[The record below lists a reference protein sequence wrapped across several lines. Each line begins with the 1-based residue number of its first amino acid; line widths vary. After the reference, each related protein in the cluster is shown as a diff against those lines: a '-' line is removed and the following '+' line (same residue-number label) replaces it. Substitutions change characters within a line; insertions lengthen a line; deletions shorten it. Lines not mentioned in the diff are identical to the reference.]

1 MVNLQQQS
9 TTSMTVIKTEFPV
22 QRRKTKFPIN
32 DKIPLL
38 QQVQTIKIFG
48 ITFTSSL
55 SAMLHVHSITAACAQ
70 TLYALHSLSCISMK
84 GVTVHCMI
92 SSTQLPL
99 QNSCMHPTP
108 GGDSPMPTT
117 DRRSLL
123 LFVAAFALVS
133 VLQIYPTFTTF
144 TFLQMRNYLRK
155 STCPNRILRAL
166 LPPTTAQNYSLRNRP
181 HNRQL
186 PDCIS
191 EIMGCN
197 FTFKMLYRNMYWL
210 IYILAPCFVL
220 FLCATAVWQFV
231 INGYVMFF

>member
-1 MVNLQQQS
+1 MHNLVNPQQQS

-191 EIMGCN
+191 
-197 FTFKMLYRNMYWL
+197 LL
-210 IYILAPCFVL
+210 
-220 FLCATAVWQFV
+220 
-231 INGYVMFF
+231 